1 MNIEYYNHGDIT
13 ILLDAVFTILGII
26 VIFFLLFMLLDEI
39 MYLLT
44 KYEDN
49 TTIIA
54 FILSLTITGFIA
66 YSSIKNVNKNL
77 HIVIY
82 YENPTQ
88 KVEIQKSD
96 IIDDMCLKIK
106 TGQLRTCN
114 PLSVPLNL
122 YHKCFHAL
130 W

>member
-1 MNIEYYNHGDIT
+1 MNIEYYNHGNIT
-13 ILLDAVFTILGII
+13 VLLDAVFTILGII
-26 VIFFLLFMLLDEI
+26 VIFFLLFMLLDGI
-39 MYLLT
+39 IYLLTKHLKT

-66 YSSIKNVNKNL
+66 YSSIKNVNKDPHL
-77 HIVIY
+77 VIY

-96 IIDDMCLKIK
+96 LIDDMCLKIK
-106 TGQLRTCN
+106 TG
-114 PLSVPLNL
+114 
-122 YHKCFHAL
+122 
-130 W
+130 